1 MPNDVSPFGFVSS
14 VKGKIILAS
23 LLACLL
29 AILAWKTTEKA
40 FATLL
45 DSFDTVTAP
54 NDKLRLIH
62 EISMKMNRMEQV
74 QAFVDKRNNA
84 NNNFLNETQ
93 KLGKKIDTLKN
104 LYPDRPSQ
112 LRRLNTLKKLLD
124 DRDKL
129 YVDYLNIRSGLINY
143 KQFARQVELLHDMV
157 NKSAAQTDSM
167 VTTSVKKTA
176 TTTYYPPA
184 PEKTTEI
191 NRPGFFKR
199 LFGHKTSTATDSQ
212 ITQTGQ
218 PYSVVDSELNEKKDT
233 IALAMRDSMLMG
245 VGQVIRNMEHTRQ
258 KSSALFVHKETMLDR
273 TNAKIVRQIQL
284 ILKKIEVEALA
295 QSNASS
301 LAAKQVVKNSVKRI
315 GFIMA
320 LFFLF
325 ICLLVYLILRD
336 VTRINRY
343 RKQIELAKEEAE
355 FHALAKHRFLSNMSH
370 ELRTPLQSI
379 LGYIELVK
387 NEDHPRAEN
396 IEAIYNSSNHL
407 LHIVNEVLDYNRILS
422 GKFTFTREAF
432 DICTLLSEV
441 ISAMRPQAAS
451 KAIDL
456 KTHFDLSAEHLVFG
470 DEFRLRQIL
479 YNLIGN
485 AIKFTHEGE
494 VRLTVTSFRNGQRTN
509 LRFDISD
516 TGIGLSPNDRDR
528 IFGEFEQADGSL
540 QNKNGTGLGLAITKQ
555 LVELQHGNIW
565 VKSKLNE
572 GSCFTFELPFEIA
585 EELAAS
591 NIALTELMGA
601 DYPGKIWIVDDDPFI
616 VDLVIQWAE
625 RHGISCR
632 GFGSPSEI
640 LNVPWDN
647 NVEIL
652 LIDIRMPQMSGI
664 ELCHLLR
671 PKIPSQTRICALTA
685 QVMPEEHQIVLKG
698 GFDSILTKPF
708 TEKELLNTLK
718 KERQDAPVR
727 EFNLNQQ
734 AIEKLTFGDPDMAAG
749 ILRRFAEDSLHDIDS
764 LQSALNTYNIKAV
777 VLLLH
782 RIAGRT
788 AQFGNKDLSAKFR
801 IIEIRLQNENSFSQS
816 DADEILKLLNYLDD
830 FAREVTDYGAK
841 ANSGS

>member
-1 MPNDVSPFGFVSS
+1 VSPFGFVSS
-14 VKGKIILAS
+14 VKGKIMLAS

-29 AILAWKTTEKA
+29 AVLAWKTTEKT

-74 QAFVDKRNNA
+74 QVFVDKKNNS

-93 KLGKKIDTLKN
+93 KLGQKIDTLKN
-104 LYPDRPSQ
+104 LYPDRPTQ
-112 LRRLNTLKKLLD
+112 LRRLNTLKRLLD

-143 KQFARQVELLHDMV
+143 KQFARQVEELHDMV

-176 TTTYYPPA
+176 TTTYFPPVQ
-184 PEKTTEI
+184 EKTAEATH
-191 NRPGFFKR
+191 PGFFKR
-199 LFGHKTSTATDSQ
+199 LFGKKAPTLTDSQ
-212 ITQTGQ
+212 SFQARQ
-218 PYSVVDSELNEKKDT
+218 PYSVVDSELREKKDT

-245 VGQVIRNMEHTRQ
+245 VGKVIKNMEHTRQ
-258 KSSALFVHKETMLDR
+258 KSSALFVHREGMLDR

-284 ILKKIEVEALA
+284 ILKRIEAEALA

-301 LAAKQVVKNSVKRI
+301 LTAKQVVTDSVKRI
-315 GFIMA
+315 GLIMG

-370 ELRTPLQSI
+370 EIRTPLQSI
-379 LGYIELVK
+379 LGYTELVK
-387 NEDHPRAEN
+387 NENYPRPEN

-432 DICTLLSEV
+432 DLRALLSEV
-441 ISAMRPQAAS
+441 ISVMRPQAAG
-451 KAIDL
+451 KHIDL
-456 KTHFDLSAEHLVFG
+456 KTHFDLSTDHFVFG

-479 YNLIGN
+479 YNLMGN
-485 AIKFTHEGE
+485 AIKFTNEGE
-494 VRLTVTSFRNGQRTN
+494 VRLAVTSFRSGQRTN

-516 TGIGLSPNDRDR
+516 TGIGLSASDCDR
-528 IFGEFEQADGSL
+528 IFGEFEQAEGNL

-555 LVELQHGNIW
+555 LVELQNGSIW
-565 VKSKLNE
+565 VKSKPGE
-572 GSCFTFELPFEIA
+572 GSCFTFEMPFEIA
-585 EELAAS
+585 AETAVS
-591 NIALTELMGA
+591 KTALTELIQI

-616 VDLVIQWAE
+616 VDLVSQWAE
-625 RHGISCR
+625 RNGISCR
-632 GFGSPSEI
+632 GFGSPGEI
-640 LNVPWDN
+640 LNTAWDN
-647 NVEIL
+647 DVEIL

-664 ELCHLLR
+664 ELCHLMR
-671 PKIPSQTRICALTA
+671 PKISSHTHICALTA
-685 QVMPEEHQIVLKG
+685 QVMPEEHQIALKG

-708 TEKELLNTLK
+708 TEKELMDMLK
-718 KERQDAPVR
+718 KQRRNKPVK
-727 EFNLNQQ
+727 EFTLDQK
-734 AIEKLTFGDPDMAAG
+734 AIEKLTFGDAAMGAG
-749 ILRRFAEDSLHDIDS
+749 ILKRFADDSINDIVTLRDMLS
-764 LQSALNTYNIKAV
+764 TGDAKSV

-788 AQFGNKDLSAKFR
+788 AQIGNKILASKFR
-801 IIEIRLQNENSFSQS
+801 MIEVKLHNDESLSQNDTN
-816 DADEILKLLNYLDD
+816 EILGLLNQLED
-830 FAREVTDYGAK
+830 FTGEVIEY
-841 ANSGS
+841 NSKVS

>member
-1 MPNDVSPFGFVSS
+1 M
-14 VKGKIILAS
+14 LAS

-29 AILAWKTTEKA
+29 AVLAWKTTEKA

-74 QAFVDKRNNA
+74 QAFVDKKNNS
-84 NNNFLNETQ
+84 NNNFLKETQ
-93 KLGKKIDTLKN
+93 KLGQKIDTLKN
-104 LYPDRPSQ
+104 LYPDRPTQ
-112 LRRLNTLKKLLD
+112 LKRLNTLKRLLD

-143 KQFARQVELLHDMV
+143 KQFARQVEQLHDMV

-167 VTTSVKKTA
+167 VTTSVKKTN
-176 TTTYYPPA
+176 TTTYYPPV
-184 PEKTTEI
+184 PEKTTEA
-191 NRPGFFKR
+191 NHPGFFKR
-199 LFGHKTSTATDSQ
+199 LFGGHKVTTATVDSQ
-212 ITQTGQ
+212 TRQQG
-218 PYSVVDSELNEKKDT
+218 YSVVDSELREKKDT

-245 VGQVIRNMEHTRQ
+245 VGKVIRNMENTRQ
-258 KSSALFVHKETMLDR
+258 KSSALFVHRESMLDR

-284 ILKKIEVEALA
+284 ILKRIEAEALA

-301 LAAKQVVKNSVKRI
+301 LAAKQVVKDSVKRI
-315 GFIMA
+315 GLIMG

-370 ELRTPLQSI
+370 EIRTPLQSI
-379 LGYIELVK
+379 LGHTELVK
-387 NEDHPRAEN
+387 NENYPRPEN

-422 GKFTFTREAF
+422 GKFTFTHEAF
-432 DICTLLSEV
+432 DIRVLLSEV
-441 ISAMRPQAAS
+441 LSVMRPQAAN
-451 KAIDL
+451 KHIDL
-456 KTHFDLSAEHLVFG
+456 KTHFDLSTDHLVFG

-479 YNLIGN
+479 YNLVGN
-485 AIKFTHEGE
+485 AIKFTDEGE
-494 VRLTVTSFRNGQRTN
+494 VRLAVTSFRSGQRTN

-516 TGIGLSPNDRDR
+516 TGVGLSASDCDR
-528 IFGEFEQADGSL
+528 IFGEFEQAEGNL

-555 LVELQHGNIW
+555 LVELQNGSIW
-565 VKSKLNE
+565 VKSKLGE
-572 GSCFTFELPFEIA
+572 GSCFTFEMPFEIA
-585 EELAAS
+585 PEYSGSKTAVAELV
-591 NIALTELMGA
+591 EA

-616 VDLVIQWAE
+616 VDLVSQWTA
-625 RHGISCR
+625 RNGISCR
-632 GFGSPSEI
+632 GFGSPAEI
-640 LNVPWDN
+640 LNTAWDN
-647 NVEIL
+647 DVEIL

-664 ELCHLLR
+664 ELCHLMR
-671 PKIPSQTRICALTA
+671 PKISSGTHICALTA
-685 QVMPEEHQIVLKG
+685 QVMPEEHQIALKG

-708 TEKELLNTLK
+708 TEKELLDMLKMQRRNKPVKEFTLDQK
-718 KERQDAPVR
+718 T
-727 EFNLNQQ
+727 
-734 AIEKLTFGDPDMAAG
+734 IEKLTFGDPAMGTG
-749 ILRRFAEDSLHDIDS
+749 ILKRFADDSTNDIVTLRDMLS
-764 LQSALNTYNIKAV
+764 TGDAKSV

-788 AQFGNKDLSAKFR
+788 AQIGNKPLAGKFR
-801 IIEIRLQNENSFSQS
+801 IIEVRLHNNDSFSEN
-816 DADEILKLLNYLDD
+816 DANEISGLLNQLQE
-830 FAREVTDYGAK
+830 FTGEVIDY
-841 ANSGS
+841 NSKVS

>member
-1 MPNDVSPFGFVSS
+1 MPNDVSPIGFVSS
-14 VKGKIILAS
+14 VKGKIMLAS

-29 AILAWKTTEKA
+29 AVLAWKTTEKT

-45 DSFDTVTAP
+45 DSFDAVTAP

-74 QAFVDKRNNA
+74 QVFVDKKNNS

-93 KLGKKIDTLKN
+93 KLGQKIDTLKN
-104 LYPDRPSQ
+104 LYPDRPTQ
-112 LRRLNTLKKLLD
+112 LKRLNTLKRLLD

-143 KQFARQVELLHDMV
+143 KQFARQVEELHDMV

-176 TTTYYPPA
+176 TTTYFPPV
-184 PEKTTEI
+184 PEKASEA
-191 NRPGFFKR
+191 NHPGFFKR
-199 LFGHKTSTATDSQ
+199 LFGKKAAAVTDSQ
-212 ITQTGQ
+212 GFQARQ
-218 PYSVVDSELNEKKDT
+218 PYSVVDSELREKKDT

-245 VGQVIRNMEHTRQ
+245 VGKVIQNMEHTRQ
-258 KSSALFVHKETMLDR
+258 KSSALFVHRESMLDR

-284 ILKKIEVEALA
+284 ILKRIEAEALA

-301 LAAKQVVKNSVKRI
+301 LTAKQVVTDSVKRI
-315 GFIMA
+315 GLIMS

-343 RKQIELAKEEAE
+343 RKQVELAKEEAE

-370 ELRTPLQSI
+370 EIRTPLQSI
-379 LGYIELVK
+379 LGYTELVK
-387 NEDHPRAEN
+387 NEDYPRPEN

-432 DICTLLSEV
+432 DLRTLLSEV
-441 ISAMRPQAAS
+441 ISVMRPQAAS
-451 KAIDL
+451 KQIDL
-456 KTHFDLSAEHLVFG
+456 KTHFDLSTDHFVFG

-485 AIKFTHEGE
+485 AVKFTYEGE
-494 VRLTVTSFRNGQRTN
+494 VRLAVTSFKSGQRTN

-516 TGIGLSPNDRDR
+516 TGIGLSASDCDR
-528 IFGEFEQADGSL
+528 IFGEFEQAEGNL

-555 LVELQHGNIW
+555 LVELQDGSIW
-565 VKSKLNE
+565 VKSKLGE
-572 GSCFTFELPFEIA
+572 GSCFTFEMPFEIA
-585 EELAAS
+585 PELAVS
-591 NIALTELMGA
+591 KTALTELIQL

-616 VDLVIQWAE
+616 VDLVNQWAE
-625 RHGISCR
+625 RHGISCK
-632 GFGSPSEI
+632 GFGSPAEI
-640 LNVPWDN
+640 LNAAWDN
-647 NVEIL
+647 DVEIL

-664 ELCHLLR
+664 ELCHLMR
-671 PKIPSQTRICALTA
+671 PKISSGTHICALTA
-685 QVMPEEHQIVLKG
+685 QVMPEEHQIALKG

-708 TEKELLNTLK
+708 TEKELLNMLK
-718 KERQDAPVR
+718 KQRRNKPVK
-727 EFNLNQQ
+727 EFTLDQR
-734 AIEKLTFGDPDMAAG
+734 AIEKLTFGDPVMGAG
-749 ILRRFAEDSLHDIDS
+749 ILKRFADDSIKDIVTLRDTLS
-764 LQSALNTYNIKAV
+764 TGDVKAI

-788 AQFGNKDLSAKFR
+788 AQIGNKILASKFR
-801 IIEIRLQNENSFSQS
+801 MIEVKLHNDNSFSQN
-816 DADEILKLLNYLDD
+816 DANEILGLLNQLQE
-830 FAREVTDYGAK
+830 FTGEVIDY
-841 ANSGS
+841 NSKVS

>member
-29 AILAWKTTEKA
+29 AILAWKTTEQA

-74 QAFVDKRNNA
+74 QAFADKKNNG
-84 NNNFLNETQ
+84 NNFLNET
-93 KLGKKIDTLKN
+93 KRLGQKIDTLKN

-112 LRRLNTLKKLLD
+112 LKRLNTLKRLLD

-157 NKSAAQTDSM
+157 NQSAAQTDSV

-184 PEKTTEI
+184 PQKTIEMDH
-191 NRPGFFKR
+191 PGFFKR
-199 LFGHKTSTATDSQ
+199 LFGRKTPSAVVDSQ
-212 ITQTGQ
+212 TTQ
-218 PYSVVDSELNEKKDT
+218 PYSVVDSELKEKKDT
-233 IALAMRDSMLMG
+233 ISLAMRDSMLMG
-245 VGQVIRNMEHTRQ
+245 VGKVIRNIEHTRQ
-258 KSSALFVHKETMLDR
+258 KSSALFVHKESMLDQ

-284 ILKKIEVEALA
+284 ILKKIEAEALA

-315 GFIMA
+315 GFILS

-355 FHALAKHRFLSNMSH
+355 YHALAKHRFLSNMSH
-370 ELRTPLQSI
+370 EIRTPLQSI
-379 LGYIELVK
+379 LGYTELVK
-387 NEDHPRAEN
+387 SEDYPRPEN

-432 DICTLLSEV
+432 DIRALLSEV
-441 ISAMRPQAAS
+441 ISVMRPQAAN
-451 KAIDL
+451 KRIDI
-456 KTHFDLSAEHLVFG
+456 KTNFDLSSENFVSG

-479 YNLIGN
+479 YNLMGN

-494 VRLTVTSFRNGQRTN
+494 VRLAVTSFRAGQRTN

-516 TGIGLSPNDRDR
+516 TGIGLSANDCDR

-540 QNKNGTGLGLAITKQ
+540 HNKNGTGLGLAITKQ
-555 LVELQHGNIW
+555 LVELQGGSIW

-591 NIALTELMGA
+591 NADLAELTEA

-616 VDLVIQWAE
+616 VDLVTQWAE
-625 RHGISCR
+625 RHGISCK
-632 GFGSPSEI
+632 GFGSPAEI
-640 LNVPWDN
+640 LNMPWDN
-647 NVEIL
+647 DVEIL
-652 LIDIRMPQMSGI
+652 LIDIRMPQMTGI
-664 ELCHLLR
+664 ELCHLIR
-671 PKIPSQTRICALTA
+671 PKISSQTCVCALTA

-698 GFDSILTKPF
+698 GFDCILTKPF
-708 TEKELLNTLK
+708 TEKELLDMLRKQRHNK
-718 KERQDAPVR
+718 PVKEFA
-727 EFNLNQQ
+727 LNQR
-734 AIEKLTFGDPDMAAG
+734 AIEKLTFGDPAMG
-749 ILRRFAEDSLHDIDS
+749 VEILRRFAEDSTYDIDA
-764 LQSALNTYNIKAV
+764 LRNALNTDDINSV

-782 RIAGRT
+782 RVAGRT
-788 AQFGNKDLSAKFR
+788 AQIGNKILAGKFR
-801 IIEIRLQNENSFSQS
+801 IIEVRLQNENSFSQN
-816 DADEILKLLNYLDD
+816 DASEILTLLNSLQD
-830 FAREVTDYGAK
+830 FAGEVIDYSAR
-841 ANSGS
+841 ASLGS

>member
-14 VKGKIILAS
+14 VKGKIVLAS

-29 AILAWKTTEKA
+29 AVLAWKTTEKT

-74 QAFVDKRNNA
+74 QVFVDKKNNS

-93 KLGKKIDTLKN
+93 KLGQKIDTLKN
-104 LYPDRPSQ
+104 LYPDRPTQ
-112 LRRLNTLKKLLD
+112 LKRLNTLKRLLD

-143 KQFARQVELLHDMV
+143 KQFARQVEELHDMV

-176 TTTYYPPA
+176 TTTYYPVV
-184 PEKTTEI
+184 PEKGSEA
-191 NRPGFFKR
+191 NHPGFFKR
-199 LFGHKTSTATDSQ
+199 LFGKKAPVLTDSQ
-212 ITQTGQ
+212 SFQARQ
-218 PYSVVDSELNEKKDT
+218 PYSVVDSELREKKDT

-245 VGQVIRNMEHTRQ
+245 VGKVIRNMEHTRQ
-258 KSSALFVHKETMLDR
+258 KSSALFVHREGMLDR

-284 ILKKIEVEALA
+284 ILKRIEAEALA

-301 LAAKQVVKNSVKRI
+301 LTAKQVVTDSVKRI
-315 GFIMA
+315 GLIMG

-370 ELRTPLQSI
+370 EIRTPLQSI
-379 LGYIELVK
+379 LGYTELVK
-387 NEDHPRAEN
+387 NENYPRPEN

-432 DICTLLSEV
+432 DLRALLSEV
-441 ISAMRPQAAS
+441 ISVMRPQAAG
-451 KAIDL
+451 KHIDL
-456 KTHFDLSAEHLVFG
+456 KTHFDLSTDHFVFG

-479 YNLIGN
+479 YNLMGN
-485 AIKFTHEGE
+485 AIKFTNEGE
-494 VRLTVTSFRNGQRTN
+494 VRLAVTSFRSGQRTN

-516 TGIGLSPNDRDR
+516 TGIGLSASDCDR
-528 IFGEFEQADGSL
+528 IFGEFEQAEGNL

-555 LVELQHGNIW
+555 LVELQNGSIW
-565 VKSKLNE
+565 VKSKPGE
-572 GSCFTFELPFEIA
+572 GSCFTFEMPFEIA
-585 EELAAS
+585 AETAVS
-591 NIALTELMGA
+591 KTALTELIQI

-616 VDLVIQWAE
+616 VDLVSQWAE
-625 RHGISCR
+625 RNGISCR
-632 GFGSPSEI
+632 GFGSPGEI
-640 LNVPWDN
+640 LNTAWDN
-647 NVEIL
+647 DVEIL

-664 ELCHLLR
+664 ELCHLMR
-671 PKIPSQTRICALTA
+671 PKISSHTHICALTA
-685 QVMPEEHQIVLKG
+685 QVMPEEHQIALKG

-708 TEKELLNTLK
+708 TEKELMDMLK
-718 KERQDAPVR
+718 KQRRNKPVK
-727 EFNLNQQ
+727 EFTLDQK
-734 AIEKLTFGDPDMAAG
+734 AIEKLTFGDAAMGAG
-749 ILRRFAEDSLHDIDS
+749 ILKRFADDSINDIVTLRDMLS
-764 LQSALNTYNIKAV
+764 TGDVKSI

-788 AQFGNKDLSAKFR
+788 AQIGNKILASKFR
-801 IIEIRLQNENSFSQS
+801 MIEVKLHNDDSFSQN
-816 DADEILKLLNYLDD
+816 DANEISGLLNQLQD
-830 FAREVTDYGAK
+830 FTGEVIDF
-841 ANSGS
+841 NSKVS

>member
-1 MPNDVSPFGFVSS
+1 MPNDVSPFGFVGS

-29 AILAWKTTEKA
+29 AILAWKTTEQA

-45 DSFDTVTAP
+45 DSFDTISAP
-54 NDKLRLIH
+54 NDKFRLIH

-74 QAFVDKRNNA
+74 QAFVDKKNNG
-84 NNNFLNETQ
+84 NNFLNET
-93 KLGKKIDTLKN
+93 KTLGQKIDTLKD

-112 LRRLNTLKKLLD
+112 LKRLNTLKRLLD

-157 NKSAAQTDSM
+157 NQSAAQTDSM

-176 TTTYYPPA
+176 TTTYYPPP
-184 PEKTTEI
+184 PEKTIEASH
-191 NRPGFFKR
+191 PGFFKR
-199 LFGHKTSTATDSQ
+199 LFGHKTSAAVTDSQ
-212 ITQTGQ
+212 ATQQ
-218 PYSVVDSELNEKKDT
+218 PYSVVDSVLNEKKDT

-245 VGQVIRNMEHTRQ
+245 VGKVIQNMEHTRQ

-284 ILKKIEVEALA
+284 ILKKIEAEALA
-295 QSNASS
+295 QSNASG

-315 GFIMA
+315 GFILC

-355 FHALAKHRFLSNMSH
+355 YHALAKHRFLSNMSH
-370 ELRTPLQSI
+370 EIRTPLQSI
-379 LGYIELVK
+379 LGYTELVK
-387 NEDHPRAEN
+387 NEDYPKPEN

-422 GKFTFTREAF
+422 GKFIFTREAF
-432 DICTLLSEV
+432 DLRALLGEV
-441 ISAMRPQAAS
+441 VSVMRPQAAN
-451 KAIDL
+451 KQIDL
-456 KTHFDLSAEHLVFG
+456 KTHFDLSTEHLVLG
-470 DEFRLRQIL
+470 DEFRLRQVL

-485 AIKFTHEGE
+485 AIKFTDEGE
-494 VRLTVTSFRNGQRTN
+494 VRLAVTSFKAGQRTN
-509 LRFDISD
+509 LRFDIRD
-516 TGIGLSPNDRDR
+516 TGIGLSANDCDR

-540 QNKNGTGLGLAITKQ
+540 HNKNGTGLGLAITKQ
-555 LVELQHGNIW
+555 LVELQGGNIW
-565 VKSKLNE
+565 VKSKPDE
-572 GSCFTFELPFEIA
+572 GSCFTFEMPFEIA
-585 EELAAS
+585 TDLAATS
-591 NIALTELMGA
+591 PTLTELTAAG
-601 DYPGKIWIVDDDPFI
+601 YPGKIWIVDDDPFI
-616 VDLVIQWAE
+616 VDLVSQWAE
-625 RHGISCR
+625 RHGISFK
-632 GFGSPSEI
+632 GFGSPAEI
-640 LNVPWDN
+640 INMPCDDD
-647 NVEIL
+647 VEIL

-664 ELCHLLR
+664 ELCHVMR

-698 GFDSILTKPF
+698 GFDCILTKPF
-708 TEKELLNTLK
+708 TEKELLDMLK
-718 KERQDAPVR
+718 KQQKNKQGD
-727 EFNLNQQ
+727 EFPLDRH
-734 AIEKLTFGDPDMAAG
+734 AIEKLTFGDPAMGPG
-749 ILRRFAEDSLHDIDS
+749 ILKRFTEDSINDIDA
-764 LQSALNTYNIKAV
+764 LKNALSAYDVNSV

-788 AQFGNKDLSAKFR
+788 AQIGNKILAGKFR
-801 IIEIRLQNENSFSQS
+801 MIEVRLQKEDSFSQY
-816 DADEILKLLNYLDD
+816 DADEIRVLLHSLKD
-830 FAREVTDYGAK
+830 FAGGIINYGEN

>member
-1 MPNDVSPFGFVSS
+1 M
-14 VKGKIILAS
+14 LAS

-29 AILAWKTTEKA
+29 AVLAWKTTEKT

-45 DSFDTVTAP
+45 DSFDAVTAP

-74 QAFVDKRNNA
+74 QVFVDKKNNS

-93 KLGKKIDTLKN
+93 KLGQKIDTLKN
-104 LYPDRPSQ
+104 LYPDRPTQ
-112 LRRLNTLKKLLD
+112 LKRLNTLKRLLD

-143 KQFARQVELLHDMV
+143 KQFARQVEELHDMV

-176 TTTYYPPA
+176 TTTYFPPV
-184 PEKTTEI
+184 PEKASEA
-191 NRPGFFKR
+191 NHPGFFKR
-199 LFGHKTSTATDSQ
+199 LFGKKAAAVTDSQ
-212 ITQTGQ
+212 GFQARQ
-218 PYSVVDSELNEKKDT
+218 PYSVVDSELREKKDT

-245 VGQVIRNMEHTRQ
+245 VGKVIQNMEHTRQ
-258 KSSALFVHKETMLDR
+258 KSSALFVHRESMLDR

-284 ILKKIEVEALA
+284 ILKRIEAEALA

-301 LAAKQVVKNSVKRI
+301 LTAKQVVTDSVKRI
-315 GFIMA
+315 GLIMS

-343 RKQIELAKEEAE
+343 RKQVELAKEEAE

-370 ELRTPLQSI
+370 EIRTPLQSI
-379 LGYIELVK
+379 LGYTELVK
-387 NEDHPRAEN
+387 NEDYPRPEN

-432 DICTLLSEV
+432 DLRTLLSEV
-441 ISAMRPQAAS
+441 ISVMRPQAAS
-451 KAIDL
+451 KQIDL
-456 KTHFDLSAEHLVFG
+456 KTHFDLSTDHFVFG

-485 AIKFTHEGE
+485 AVKFTYEGE
-494 VRLTVTSFRNGQRTN
+494 VRLAVTSFKSGQRTN

-516 TGIGLSPNDRDR
+516 TGIGLSASDCDR
-528 IFGEFEQADGSL
+528 IFGEFEQAEGNL

-555 LVELQHGNIW
+555 LVELQDGSIW
-565 VKSKLNE
+565 VKSKLGE
-572 GSCFTFELPFEIA
+572 GSCFTFEMPFEIA
-585 EELAAS
+585 PELAVS
-591 NIALTELMGA
+591 KTALTELIQL

-616 VDLVIQWAE
+616 VDLVNQWAE
-625 RHGISCR
+625 RHGISCK
-632 GFGSPSEI
+632 GFGSPAEI
-640 LNVPWDN
+640 LNAAWDN
-647 NVEIL
+647 DVEIL

-664 ELCHLLR
+664 ELCHLMR
-671 PKIPSQTRICALTA
+671 PKISSGTHICALTA
-685 QVMPEEHQIVLKG
+685 QVMPEEHQIALKG

-708 TEKELLNTLK
+708 TEKELLNMLK
-718 KERQDAPVR
+718 KQRRNKPVK
-727 EFNLNQQ
+727 EFTLDQR
-734 AIEKLTFGDPDMAAG
+734 AIEKLTFGDPVMGAG
-749 ILRRFAEDSLHDIDS
+749 ILKRFADDSIKDIVTLRDTLS
-764 LQSALNTYNIKAV
+764 TGDVKAI

-788 AQFGNKDLSAKFR
+788 AQIGNKILASKFR
-801 IIEIRLQNENSFSQS
+801 MIEVKLHNDNSFSQN
-816 DADEILKLLNYLDD
+816 DANEILGLLNQLQE
-830 FAREVTDYGAK
+830 FTGEVIDY
-841 ANSGS
+841 NSKVS

>member
-1 MPNDVSPFGFVSS
+1 MPSDVSPFGFVNS

-29 AILAWKTTEKA
+29 AILAWKTTEQA
-40 FATLL
+40 FTTLL
-45 DSFDTVTAP
+45 DSFDSISAP
-54 NDKLRLIH
+54 NNKLRLIH

-84 NNNFLNETQ
+84 NNNFLNES
-93 KLGKKIDTLKN
+93 KSLDRKIDTLKD

-112 LRRLNTLKKLLD
+112 LKRLNTLKRLLD

-157 NKSAAQTDSM
+157 NKSAAQTDSV

-184 PEKTTEI
+184 PEKTTEK
-191 NRPGFFKR
+191 NHSGFFKR
-199 LFGHKTSTATDSQ
+199 LFGHNKASVVVTDSQ
-212 ITQTGQ
+212 TTQ
-218 PYSVVDSELNEKKDT
+218 PYSVVDSELKEKKDT

-245 VGQVIRNMEHTRQ
+245 VGKVIQNMEHTRK
-258 KSSALFVHKETMLDR
+258 KSSALFVHKESMLDR
-273 TNAKIVRQIQL
+273 TNAKIVHQIQL
-284 ILKKIEVEALA
+284 ILKKIEAEALA

-301 LAAKQVVKNSVKRI
+301 AAAKQVVKNSVQRI
-315 GFIMA
+315 ALIMG

-343 RKQIELAKEEAE
+343 RKQVELAKDEAE
-355 FHALAKHRFLSNMSH
+355 YHALAKHRFLSNMSH
-370 ELRTPLQSI
+370 EIRTPLQSI
-379 LGYIELVK
+379 LGYTELIK
-387 NEDHPRAEN
+387 NEDYPRQEN

-432 DICTLLSEV
+432 DIRAVLSEV
-441 ISAMRPQAAS
+441 VSVMRPQAS
-451 KAIDL
+451 NKQIDL
-456 KTHFDLSAEHLVFG
+456 KTRFDFSVEHIVFG

-479 YNLIGN
+479 YNLVGN
-485 AIKFTHEGE
+485 AIKFTHKGE
-494 VRLTVTSFRNGQRTN
+494 VSLEVTSFRTGQRIN

-516 TGIGLSPNDRDR
+516 TGVGLSANDCDR
-528 IFGEFEQADGSL
+528 IFVEFEQADDSL
-540 QNKNGTGLGLAITKQ
+540 HNKQGTGLGLAITKQ
-555 LVELQHGNIW
+555 LVELQGGNIW
-565 VKSKLNE
+565 VKSKPGE

-585 EELAAS
+585 AELAAS
-591 NIALTELMGA
+591 NTTLPELTEA
-601 DYPGKIWIVDDDPFI
+601 DYPYKIWIVDDDPFI
-616 VDLVIQWAE
+616 VDLVNQWAG
-625 RHGISCR
+625 RHGILCR
-632 GFGSPSEI
+632 GFATPFEI
-640 LNVPWDN
+640 INTPWDD

-664 ELCHLLR
+664 ELCHLMR
-671 PKIPSQTRICALTA
+671 PKIPAQTRFCALTA

-698 GFDSILTKPF
+698 GFDCILTKPF
-708 TEKELLNTLK
+708 TENELVDVLK
-718 KERQDAPVR
+718 KQRQNRPIQELTFD
-727 EFNLNQQ
+727 QK
-734 AIEKLTFGDPDMAAG
+734 AIEKLTFGDPAISAG
-749 ILRRFAEDSLHDIDS
+749 ILKRFAEDSTHDAND
-764 LQSALNTYNIKAV
+764 LRNALNAGDTNVV

-788 AQFGNKDLSAKFR
+788 AQIGNKALSGKFR
-801 IIEIRLQNENSFSQS
+801 VIEIRLQNKSSFSEN
-816 DADEILKLLNYLDD
+816 DASEILTLLNYLQG
-830 FAREVTDYGAK
+830 FATEVTNYGAK
-841 ANSGS
+841 ASSGS

>member
-1 MPNDVSPFGFVSS
+1 MPNDISPFGFVSS

-29 AILAWKTTEKA
+29 AVLAWKTTEKA

-62 EISMKMNRMEQV
+62 EISMKINRMEQV
-74 QAFVDKRNNA
+74 QAFVDKKNNG

-104 LYPDRPSQ
+104 LYPDRPTQ
-112 LRRLNTLKKLLD
+112 LKRLNTLKRLLD

-143 KQFARQVELLHDMV
+143 KQFARQVEQLHDMV
-157 NKSAAQTDSM
+157 NKSAAQTDST

-176 TTTYYPPA
+176 TTTYYPPV
-184 PEKTTEI
+184 PEKTAET
-191 NRPGFFKR
+191 NHPGFFKR
-199 LFGHKTSTATDSQ
+199 LFGHKTAPAVTDSQ
-212 ITQTGQ
+212 TTQQ
-218 PYSVVDSELNEKKDT
+218 PYSVVDSEMKEKKDT

-245 VGQVIRNMEHTRQ
+245 VGKVIQNMENTRQ
-258 KSSALFVHKETMLDR
+258 KSSALFVHKESMLDR

-284 ILKKIEVEALA
+284 ILKRIEAEALA

-301 LAAKQVVKNSVKRI
+301 LAAKQVVKDSVKRI
-315 GFIMA
+315 GIIMG

-355 FHALAKHRFLSNMSH
+355 YHALAKHRFLSNMSH
-370 ELRTPLQSI
+370 EIRTPLQSI
-379 LGYIELVK
+379 LGYTELVK
-387 NEDHPRAEN
+387 NEDYPRPEN

-432 DICTLLSEV
+432 DLRALLSEV
-441 ISAMRPQAAS
+441 VSVMRPQAAN
-451 KAIDL
+451 KHIDL
-456 KTHFDLSAEHLVFG
+456 KTHFDLSTDHFVFG

-479 YNLIGN
+479 YNLMGN
-485 AIKFTHEGE
+485 AIKFTNEGE
-494 VRLTVTSFRNGQRTN
+494 VRLAVTSFRSGQRTN

-516 TGIGLSPNDRDR
+516 TGIGMSASDCDR
-528 IFGEFEQADGSL
+528 IFGEFEQADGNL

-555 LVELQHGNIW
+555 LVELQNGSIW
-565 VKSKLNE
+565 VKSKLGE
-572 GSCFTFELPFEIA
+572 GSCFTFEMPFEIA
-585 EELAAS
+585 TEAAVS
-591 NIALTELMGA
+591 KTALTESTEIN
-601 DYPGKIWIVDDDPFI
+601 YPGKIWIVDDDPFI
-616 VDLVIQWAE
+616 VDLVNQWAG

-632 GFGSPSEI
+632 GFGSPDEI
-640 LNVPWDN
+640 LNTEWDN
-647 NVEIL
+647 DVEIL

-664 ELCHLLR
+664 ELCHLMR
-671 PKIPSQTRICALTA
+671 PKISSQTRICALTA

-698 GFDSILTKPF
+698 GFDCILTKPF
-708 TEKELLNTLK
+708 TEKELLDMLK
-718 KERQDAPVR
+718 KQRRSKPVK
-727 EFNLNQQ
+727 EFTLDQSV
-734 AIEKLTFGDPDMAAG
+734 IEKLTFGDPAMSVG
-749 ILRRFAEDSLHDIDS
+749 ILKRFADDSTHDIV
-764 LQSALNTYNIKAV
+764 ALRDALKTDEVKSV
-777 VLLLH
+777 TLLLH

-788 AQFGNKDLSAKFR
+788 AQIGNKALAAKFR
-801 IIEIRLQNENSFSQS
+801 IIEIRLQKESAFSQN
-816 DADEILKLLNYLDD
+816 DADEILSLLNLLQN
-830 FAREVTDYGAK
+830 FTGEVADYSEK
-841 ANSGS
+841 ASSVN